1 LIILCLIVRKYTKFD
16 PGKEAIQKLAEIVTY
31 ALSISIFFVLVE
43 LFTGLY
49 SHIPE
54 HVHHFEY
61 LFFGLEGKSALV
73 PWMWTSQLLAVT
85 SLIILLI
92 PRLRRQEKV
101 LTFVCIAVVTSIWI
115 EKGLGMV
122 VTGFIPS
129 PLGGLTEYWPT
140 SPEIL
145 ITLGVYGVGALVLT
159 VLYKIATSVREEL
172 EVQ

>member
-1 LIILCLIVRKYTKFD
+1 L
-16 PGKEAIQKLAEIVTY
+16 GEIVTY
-31 ALSISIFFVLVE
+31 ALSINIFFVLVE

-61 LFFGLEGKSALV
+61 LFFGLEGRSTLV
-73 PWMWTSQLLAVT
+73 PWMWTSQLLAVVALT
-85 SLIILLI
+85 VLLI
-92 PRLRRQEKV
+92 PRLRRRETV
-101 LTFVCIAVVTSIWI
+101 LLAVSAAVVVSIWI

-145 ITLGVYGVGALVLT
+145 ITLGVYGIGFLILT
-159 VLYKIATSVREEL
+159 ILYKIAISVREEVEL
-172 EVQ
+172 H